1 MAIDVEAIAEVAEDR
16 LLLQRIADPAFQA
29 TLARLREAPLV
40 DHPGVAA
47 VKLPLLAAAYAN
59 CRTRHLAADT
69 ARAAEFRGFVADGGE
84 SLTRFARFLAIRAHI
99 KASGAGVPGF
109 ADWPAELQDPE
120 SPAVEALA
128 RRDAAE
134 VDYHLYLQ
142 WQAEQQLAAVARV
155 AEDAG
160 MAIGPYRDLAV
171 GAARDA
177 AENWSGSTLL
187 APAAPVGAPPDPSN

>member
-59 CRTRHLAADT
+59 FRARHLAADT
-69 ARAAEFRGFVADGGE
+69 ARAFEFRRFVAAGGE

-99 KASGAGVPGF
+99 QAAGGGVPGF

-128 RRDAAE
+128 RREAAE

-142 WQAEQQLAAVARV
+142 WQAEQQLAAVAGV
-155 AEDAG
+155 AEGAG
-160 MAIGPYRDLAV
+160 MAIGLYRDLAV

-177 AENWSGSTLL
+177 AEDWSGSTLL
-187 APAAPVGAPPDPSN
+187 ARAGTVRAAPDLYH